1 MFGGSVFTKRI
12 SDLLQD
18 VKKVGFLGF
27 GKSNR
32 ALHDYLS
39 RHFKLDFVIR
49 DERSVLKDAPSSCA
63 LLLGERCF
71 EPASE
76 DIVFLSPS
84 VRRERAKISKL
95 CACGASLSSDAELFF
110 KTEPENVIA
119 VTGSDGKSTTS
130 SLAASMLS
138 ASGIKARAVGNF
150 GVPMTPLSED
160 KDTFFVAE
168 LSSFMLRYMK
178 PSSRRAL
185 ITNVTPNH
193 LNWHAS
199 FEEYAKTKLNVL
211 ANTDE
216 AVMNFDCYISR
227 SALSPTHPYAV
238 FSAEIPFSELKS
250 SVSSEVYFTLEDGF
264 LSRNG
269 IPLLS
274 CGEIAPVGL
283 HNVKNALAALAL
295 TDGIADTDAAVGAL
309 RSFRALAHRCE
320 LVGEHCGL
328 KYYDSSIDS
337 TPERTR
343 VTLGAFDRPVTVI
356 LGGRDKGLSYEPLLD
371 ALRGG
376 AAAAVIFGENRD
388 ALYEFLT
395 RGSLPC
401 PVFLAE
407 DMDEAVDAAS
417 GLGHDVLLSPGATS
431 YDRYSNFEEKGHDF
445 ARAVKNLRK

>member
-1 MFGGSVFTKRI
+1 M
-12 SDLLQD
+12 
-18 VKKVGFLGF
+18 KKVGFLGF

-32 ALHDYLS
+32 ALYGYLS
-39 RHFKLDFVIR
+39 RRFRLDFVIR
-49 DERSVLKDAPSSCA
+49 DEGSVLKDAPPSAS

-76 DIVFLSPS
+76 DIIFLSPS
-84 VRRERAKISKL
+84 VRRERAEISKL

-110 KTEPENVIA
+110 KTEPESVIA

-130 SLAASMLS
+130 ALTASVLA
-138 ASGIKARAVGNF
+138 ASGIKARAVGNI

-168 LSSFMLRYMK
+168 LSSFMLRYAK
-178 PSSRRAL
+178 PRSRRAL

-199 FEEYAKTKLNVL
+199 FEEYVQTKMNVL
-211 ANTDE
+211 ANADE
-216 AVMNFDCYISR
+216 AVLNFDCSISS
-227 SALSPTHPYAV
+227 SAPALANPYAV
-238 FSAEIPFSELKS
+238 FSTEIPFSELKGA
-250 SVSSEVYFTLEDGF
+250 VSSEVYFTLEDGF

-269 IPLLS
+269 APLLS
-274 CGEIAPVGL
+274 RDEIAPVGL

-295 TDGIADTDAAVGAL
+295 ADGIADKDAALSAL

-320 LVGEHCGL
+320 LVGEHRGL
-328 KYYDSSIDS
+328 RYYDSSIDS

-343 VTLGAFDRPVTVI
+343 ATLGAFDRPVTVI
-356 LGGRDKGLSYEPLLD
+356 LGGRDKGLSYEPLLE

-376 AAAAVIFGENRD
+376 AAAVVLFGENRN

-401 PVFLAE
+401 PIFFAE
-407 DMDEAVDAAS
+407 DMEEAVEAAS

-431 YDRYSNFEEKGHDF
+431 YDRYANFEEKGRDF
-445 ARAVKNLRK
+445 ARAVKKLRK